1 MIILLAAVFIRQAAL
16 RLWDLAH
23 GNLGRTCL
31 IQVGYS
37 CQTTCVK
44 QNIHCIALHY
54 LIPALFDVYVY
65 ICNTSFFCVKIVY
78 GLKRICV
85 SHLGATQILNEYP
98 LLSGTRC
105 GRVTTLLPSAAIR
118 RIDSG
123 RVETRS

>member
-1 MIILLAAVFIRQAAL
+1 MIILLAAVIIRQAAL

-37 CQTTCVK
+37 CQTIFVK

-65 ICNTSFFCVKIVY
+65 ICVCQLHYIYNICFYPFKIVCY
-78 GLKRICV
+78 SRM
-85 SHLGATQILNEYP
+85 P
-98 LLSGTRC
+98 
-105 GRVTTLLPSAAIR
+105 
-118 RIDSG
+118 
-123 RVETRS
+123 